1 MAREVSCQAR
11 GKGIGK
17 SKPDRGIFMQ
27 AIILAA
33 GIGKRLRPYTDRT
46 PKCLVPVNGI
56 PIIVNSLDRLA
67 EQKVSRVVIVIGYL
81 GNLVVDRI
89 GHEWKGMK
97 IEYVQNDLYATTN
110 NIYSL
115 WLARR
120 FLNKNTV
127 HLLNATSL
135 LSQTAGFVPAGQIC
149 FPRRPGPR
157 RLHTPLTL
165 PESTPRCEGH

>member
-127 HLLNATSL
+127 LLECDVFAIADCWICPCWPDLFSTAAWPSTASHTAHSTGIDPSL
-135 LSQTAGFVPAGQIC
+135 
-149 FPRRPGPR
+149 
-157 RLHTPLTL
+157 
-165 PESTPRCEGH
+165 